1 MLDPPECSH
10 CDREV
15 ISSKVFGGRTD
26 VVRGGTGDGSGGA
39 PCVATM
45 CPCGG
50 IEGGGLCEVVLGT
63 MMMGGCMGCCIPGGI
78 REVT

>member
-1 MLDPPECSH
+1 M
-10 CDREV
+10 
-15 ISSKVFGGRTD
+15 
-26 VVRGGTGDGSGGA
+26 VRGGTGDGSGGA

>member
-10 CDREV
+10 CDGEV

-45 CPCGG
+45 CPCWGG
-50 IEGGGLCEVVLGT
+50 IEGGRGYVKWYWEL
-63 MMMGGCMGCCIPGGI
+63 
-78 REVT
+78 